1 MKRPVGFGIATA
13 LAICLA
19 LLFPA
24 IGTAHNAIYGEVRIK
39 GQTGIDKHS
48 GVFVDGQY
56 VGFVDE
62 LKGSKKL
69 LLLPGEHEIEVR
81 HAGYVTVKQNVMV
94 EPGRKFAIY
103 ARMFKNLHDPDFPR
117 RTAARVKI
125 DAKPERAAV
134 FVDGAYVGT
143 THEFHSHRMALAPGK
158 HQIRIALS
166 GYHEFTTDVN
176 LQPKQKI
183 TIKTDLTPGTGP
195 GPTFGNQ

>member
-1 MKRPVGFGIATA
+1 MKRSVGPGIAA
-13 LAICLA
+13 ILAACLS
-19 LLFPA
+19 LLMPA
-24 IGTAHNAIYGEVRIK
+24 IGAAHNAIYGQVKVK

-62 LKGSKKL
+62 LKGSKRL

-94 EPGRKFAIY
+94 EPGRKFTLY
-103 ARMFKNLHDPDFPR
+103 ARMFKNQHDLSFPKR
-117 RTAARVKI
+117 IAARVKM
-125 DAKPERAAV
+125 DVKPERAAV

-143 THEFHSHRMALAPGK
+143 PHEFHSNRMILVPGK

-166 GYHEFTTDVN
+166 GYHDFTTDVN

-195 GPTFGNQ
+195 GPMLGDE